1 MLKVIRFKKHLDNGY
16 GKPVC
21 DYNAVGKTVKWG
33 NGAYSCQECH
43 AKVKTAQQKQEQLDK
58 LNLEQ
63 QDIQK
68 QLYVNPNKP
77 RSLEPSAE
85 FELRKQL
92 ISVERERK
100 SILSTI
106 NTVESDI
113 MAQLT
118 AHRYFEQS
126 QKQGIAI

>member
-1 MLKVIRFKKHLDNGY
+1 MLKVIRFKRHLDNGY

-33 NGAYSCQECH
+33 EGAYSCSECH
-43 AKVKTAQQKQEQLDK
+43 AKVKIAQQKQDQIDL
-58 LNLEQ
+58 LNSQQ
-63 QDIQK
+63 QDIYK
-68 QLYVNPNKP
+68 QIYVTKDQP
-77 RSLEPSAE
+77 RNIEPEAE
-85 FELRKQL
+85 HDLRKQL
-92 ISVERERK
+92 ISIERKRK

-118 AHRYFEQS
+118 AHRYYEQS
-126 QKQGIAI
+126 QKHGVLS